1 MQESIFLKPKLR
13 MFWSLCAFQAGY
25 LNSFGFIACHRFV
38 SHLTGFGTQIGVSI
52 GKGDY
57 LIGLEMLLAPFSF
70 ILGSFVN
77 SKFTYCRLDKREKP
91 NFTIVAV
98 ILLLVVSFI
107 FIFGMTGHFGIFGE
121 PLVLQRDFFLMSL
134 LCFFCGMQNSF
145 FASMTNGKIR
155 TTHLTGLSTDI
166 GADHARIVDRKISKR
181 KRMLMRKVNNT
192 RMQIFISFSI
202 GAFASMLISIKL
214 EYKALLIPLITS
226 AFIFVAIYLAEKT
239 VLTFEAKPKYFI
251 GKLSLLIHTL
261 NNR

>member
-1 MQESIFLKPKLR
+1 MQESIYLKPKLR

-38 SHLTGFGTQIGVSI
+38 SHLTGFGTQIGVSF

-70 ILGSFVN
+70 ILGSYVN
-77 SKFTYCRLDKREKP
+77 SKFTYCRIDKRETP
-91 NFTIVAV
+91 NFTIVSL

-107 FIFGMTGHFGIFGE
+107 FIFGLNGSFGIFGE

-134 LCFFCGMQNSF
+134 LCFFCGMQNSL

-166 GADHARIVDRKISKR
+166 GADHARIYDKDIDSR
-181 KRMLMRKVNNT
+181 KRVLIRKVNNT
-192 RMQIFISFSI
+192 RMQVFISFSV
-202 GAFASMLISIKL
+202 GAFASFLISLKL
-214 EYKALLIPLITS
+214 EYMALIIPVMSSL
-226 AFIFVAIYLAEKT
+226 FIFISIYLAER
-239 VLTFEAKPKYFI
+239 LILSFEAKPKYFI
-251 GKLSLLIHTL
+251 GKLSLLIHTISTK
-261 NNR
+261 